1 MQKLYKPFRVGL
13 LFTVL
18 AVMMALF
25 VLTLYRL
32 QIVDAQ
38 AAGDGLPPVSFTSR
52 NVTTVAARGN
62 IYDRNGVLLVSG
74 RPALNITLDWTQLA
88 GPNSPNSPARRNEI
102 ILDLIYDTLDAG
114 LSYTDTFPVT
124 PGPPFEFLTDMTA
137 TQRRRLDRYIEFHW
151 RSLNPDITASE
162 LLDWMRRHYQIDYT
176 IGINDARL
184 IMGVRYELEI
194 RRIIG
199 DIPPYTFAYD
209 VPHDLVASLAERNK
223 HGVNIENTFV
233 RKYHTPYAAHLLGY
247 VGSITEAMFE
257 RFVTELGYPMD
268 AIVGRAGAELAFEEY
283 LRGIA
288 GQKTVITNIYGTV
301 TDVFVEREPVPGN
314 HVFLS
319 IDIGQQQLAE
329 HALRDHIYRLN
340 NDPYRSELD
349 RIPGGAVVVTD
360 VRTGEVLA
368 SASYPTFD
376 LATRTENFAALSQDP
391 NRPMF
396 NRATMGIY
404 SPGST
409 FKMVTAFTAL
419 REGTATRWSQISCT
433 GLYRIAA
440 PGTDEI
446 IFTARCWILPVAGVG
461 HGSLNVVESLAHSC
475 NYFFFETMARI
486 PGHAFEA
493 GYAMGEASREFGL
506 GVPTGIQ
513 IGEST
518 GRVGDPAFKREWYT
532 DPNQHGWWLADTA
545 VTAFG
550 QGYNMFTPV
559 QLATYTAT
567 IANDGVRNA
576 LTLLSRV
583 RSNDL
588 SQVIY
593 AHTPYV
599 QHVIEETDYISY
611 LQAGMVGASNWGTAR
626 SMFADYRIQVASKTG
641 TVQRTYEDVNTGL
654 FVAYAPANNPEIAIA
669 IVVERGGSGAAIM
682 GIARDIFD
690 YYFAEAR
697 RFPVM
702 AYGDLRP

>member
-1 MQKLYKPFRVGL
+1 MQKLYKPFRIGII
-13 LFTVL
+13 FTVL
-18 AVMMALF
+18 AAMMAVY
-25 VLTLYRL
+25 VLTLYRI
-32 QIVDAQ
+32 QIVEAQ
-38 AAGDGLPPVSFTSR
+38 TPGDGLPPASVTRR

-74 RPALNITLDWTQLA
+74 RPALNVTLDWNQLA
-88 GPNSPNSPARRNEI
+88 GPNSPNSPGRSNEI
-102 ILDLIYDTLDAG
+102 ILDLIYAALDAG
-114 LSYTDTFPVT
+114 ISYVDTLPIT
-124 PGPPFEFLTDMTA
+124 MGPPFEFLADMTA
-137 TQRRRLDRYIEFHW
+137 TQRRRLDRYIDFH
-151 RSLNPDITASE
+151 RRLDPDITASE

-194 RRIIG
+194 RRIDG
-199 DIPPYTFAYD
+199 GIPPYVFAHD
-209 VPHDLVASLAERNK
+209 VPHEFVSMIEERNK

-233 RKYHTPYAAHLLGY
+233 REYHTPYAAHLLGY
-247 VGSITEAMFE
+247 VGGITEAMFE

-268 AIVGRAGAELAFEEY
+268 AIVGRVGAELAFEEY

-288 GQKTVITNIYGTV
+288 GAKTIITNAYGTV
-301 TDVFVEREPVPGN
+301 IDIVVDQEPIPGN

-319 IDIGQQQLAE
+319 IDIELQRLAE

-340 NDPYRSELD
+340 NDPERSELD

-360 VRTGEVLA
+360 SRTGEVLV
-368 SASYPTFD
+368 SASYPTFE
-376 LATRTENFAALSQDP
+376 LATRVENFAELSQNP
-391 NRPMF
+391 NRPLF
-396 NRATMGIY
+396 NRTTQGIY

-419 REGTATRWSQISCT
+419 REGTATRWSQINCT
-433 GLYRIAA
+433 GLYRIMA
-440 PGTDEI
+440 PGTDEV
-446 IFTARCWILPVAGVG
+446 IFTARCWILPVLGRG
-461 HGSLNVVESLAHSC
+461 HGQLNVVEALAHSC
-475 NYFFFETMARI
+475 NYFFFESMGRI
-486 PGHAFEA
+486 PGYARDA
-493 GYAMGEASREFGL
+493 GFAMGAASREFGL

-513 IGEST
+513 IGERS
-518 GRVGDPAFKREWYT
+518 GRVGDPNFKREWYT
-532 DPNQHGWWLADTA
+532 NPNYQGWFLADTA
-545 VTAFG
+545 LTAFG

-583 RSNDL
+583 RSTDL
-588 SQVIY
+588 SQVLY
-593 AHTPYV
+593 SHTPYV
-599 QHVIEETDYISY
+599 QHVIEETHFIRY
-611 LQAGMVGASNWGTAR
+611 LQAGMVGASQWGTAR
-626 SMFADYRIQVASKTG
+626 SMFADYNISVASKTG

-669 IVVERGGSGAAIM
+669 IVVERGGSGGAIM

-690 YYFAEAR
+690 HYFAEAR

-702 AYGDLRP
+702 DYGELRP